1 MGHLPGPELI
11 KLLALNGIT
20 SDSII
25 KCIKAMECDACRRS
39 VGPRAP
45 NPASSSGGQTIGQFA
60 DNLQADIFYLR
71 DITSKNY
78 PILGIICEATHLHAA
93 IRLESRRPDDV
104 LNGFQDAWFRNF
116 GFPLQLNVDDDGC
129 FKGNFHDA
137 MDDAGVFL
145 HFIAPEAHHQIG
157 TIERHNGTLRAILE
171 KIVDSTPCA
180 TTDEIDRAVISGVYA
195 KNAATWQLLARSL
208 ALAWTSSTT
217 RGV

>member
-137 MDDAGVFL
+137 MDDAGVFFTL
-145 HFIAPEAHHQIG
+145 LPLKPITRLVPLKGTMGHCAQFWRRSWTQHHAPRQMRLTEQ
-157 TIERHNGTLRAILE
+157 
-171 KIVDSTPCA
+171 
-180 TTDEIDRAVISGVYA
+180 
-195 KNAATWQLLARSL
+195 
-208 ALAWTSSTT
+208 
-217 RGV
+217 